1 MRIIIMCA
9 GKADRFGITTKPK
22 CFSKINGVPNIERT
36 ISLIKNGGTSNNI
49 KPYCTTTLRNS
60 KWFYP
65 LECEIIIGYNSLETQ
80 RFSNAFPLD
89 SQTVFLYGDVVYN
102 ELDLERIF
110 YGTDRTTFYGRYAGN
125 PLTGKPYGELLGIN
139 VVDFEK
145 FETAVRDTNKLLSTG
160 KLKRAI
166 GWKVYRVHEGLDPI
180 WNTPVNE
187 NFVELSYLT
196 DDFDTTKE
204 LNKIR
209 KLYKSL
215 NNEFN
220 L

>member
-1 MRIIIMCA
+1 MKIVIMCA
-9 GKADRFGITTKPK
+9 GKGDRFGITVKPK
-22 CFSKINGVPNIERT
+22 CFSKIQGVPNIERT
-36 ISLIKNGGTSNNI
+36 ISLIKNGKTWNNV
-49 KPYCTTTLRNS
+49 KPHCTTTLRNS

-65 LECEIIIGYNSLETQ
+65 LDCEIIIGCNSLETQ

-89 SQTVFLYGDVVYN
+89 SQTVFLYGDVVYD
-102 ELDLERIF
+102 ELDLEKIL

-145 FETAVRDTNKLLSTG
+145 FERAVADTNKLYAT
-160 KLKRAI
+160 KVLKRAI
-166 GWKVYRVHEGLDPI
+166 GWEVYRVHEGLDPT

-187 NFVELSYLT
+187 NFVELSWKT
-196 DDFDTTKE
+196 DDFDTPKE

-209 KLYKSL
+209 KLYKTL
-215 NNEFN
+215 YHGTM
-220 L
+220 

>member
-1 MRIIIMCA
+1 MCA
-9 GKADRFGITTKPK
+9 GKGDRFGLTEKPK

-36 ISLIKNGGTSNNI
+36 ISLIKNGGTNSNV
-49 KPYCTTTLRNS
+49 KPHCTTTQRNA
-60 KWFYP
+60 KWFED
-65 LECEIIIGYNSLETQ
+65 LDCGVIIGSNSLETQ
-80 RFSNAFPLD
+80 RFSNAFPLE

-102 ELDLERIF
+102 EYDLERIL
-110 YGTDRTTFYGRYAGN
+110 YGTERTTFYGRYEDN

-139 VVDFEK
+139 VVDFER
-145 FETAVRDTNKLLSTG
+145 FETAVRDTNKLLATG

-166 GWKVYRVHEGLDPI
+166 GWEVYRVHEGLDPT

-196 DDFDTTKE
+196 DDFDQRKE

-215 NNEFN
+215 NNE
-220 L
+220 